1 VRTKENG
8 ELHMILTYLLGSAE
22 PPNSFLKK
30 EMEVKKVRAHVLIK
44 GRVQGVFFRAETL
57 SQAYSLGL
65 TGWVRNR
72 WGGSVEAVFEGEDQK
87 VRKMIAWCYK
97 GPPSAVVEDV
107 EVEWEDYKGEFA
119 SFSVRY

>member
-1 VRTKENG
+1 
-8 ELHMILTYLLGSAE
+8 
-22 PPNSFLKK
+22 
-30 EMEVKKVRAHVLIK
+30 VKKVRAHVLIK
-44 GRVQGVFFRAETL
+44 GRVQGVFFRAETC

-87 VRKMIAWCYK
+87 VQKMITWCYK
-97 GPPSAVVEDV
+97 GPPAAVVEDV
-107 EVEWEDYKGEFA
+107 EVEWEEYKGEFT